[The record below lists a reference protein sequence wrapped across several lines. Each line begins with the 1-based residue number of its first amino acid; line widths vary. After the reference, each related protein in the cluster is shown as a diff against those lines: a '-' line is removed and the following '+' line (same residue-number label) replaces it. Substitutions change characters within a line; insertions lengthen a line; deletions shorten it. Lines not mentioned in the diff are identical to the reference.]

1 MPFLR
6 HWTLN
11 IQVKIVVSVQP
22 IIPRDLPARKTN
34 ICNSFLFHLF
44 LNNFRWLQNIEH
56 CSEYYTT
63 FSCCCD
69 NNILWC
75 FGTEKHFVVLLTK
88 HYVCCNDI
96 IKTLSCFVAA
106 PAIFSCFVF
115 VKTFFCLGHLC
126 QMGFFVILSEQPIC
140 YCVTSATSPH
150 LLVYVS
156 PSEKCLILLPTV
168 QRVLFAYC
176 GGIHKYKWE
185 VVHVLLLGNLTACC
199 ALKQL
204 NYSHVL
210 YT

>member
-1 MPFLR
+1 MQLIP
-6 HWTLN
+6 
-11 IQVKIVVSVQP
+11 ISSVFKQFP
-22 IIPRDLPARKTN
+22 VTTEYWA
-34 ICNSFLFHLF
+34 LFRILHNL
-44 LNNFRWLQNIEH
+44 LL
-56 CSEYYTT
+56 
-63 FSCCCD
+63 CCCD

-156 PSEKCLILLPTV
+156 PSEKCLILLPTE

-185 VVHVLLLGNLTACC
+185 VVLVHVLLLGNLTACC
-199 ALKQL
+199 ALRQL
-204 NYSHVL
+204 NTRVHRRRI
-210 YT
+210 

>member
-1 MPFLR
+1 M
-6 HWTLN
+6 
-11 IQVKIVVSVQP
+11 
-22 IIPRDLPARKTN
+22 
-34 ICNSFLFHLF
+34 
-44 LNNFRWLQNIEH
+44 
-56 CSEYYTT
+56 
-63 FSCCCD
+63 
-69 NNILWC
+69 LWY
-75 FGTEKHFVVLLTK
+75 TEKHFAVLLTK
-88 HYVCCNDI
+88 HHVCCNDI

-176 GGIHKYKWE
+176 GGIH
-185 VVHVLLLGNLTACC
+185 VHTVCTSERQYSTCITIRQSNSLLRTKAAEYSCTQKKDIKTKEGKGRRCCLGDRMDSIPCRAGFF
-199 ALKQL
+199 APG
-204 NYSHVL
+204 
-210 YT
+210 

>member
-1 MPFLR
+1 M
-6 HWTLN
+6 
-11 IQVKIVVSVQP
+11 
-22 IIPRDLPARKTN
+22 
-34 ICNSFLFHLF
+34 
-44 LNNFRWLQNIEH
+44 
-56 CSEYYTT
+56 
-63 FSCCCD
+63 
-69 NNILWC
+69 LWY
-75 FGTEKHFVVLLTK
+75 TEKHFAVLLTK
-88 HYVCCNDI
+88 HHVCCNDI

-185 VVHVLLLGNLTACC
+185 VVLVHVLLLGNLTACC
-199 ALKQL
+199 ALRQL
-204 NYSHVL
+204 NTRVHRRRI
-210 YT
+210 